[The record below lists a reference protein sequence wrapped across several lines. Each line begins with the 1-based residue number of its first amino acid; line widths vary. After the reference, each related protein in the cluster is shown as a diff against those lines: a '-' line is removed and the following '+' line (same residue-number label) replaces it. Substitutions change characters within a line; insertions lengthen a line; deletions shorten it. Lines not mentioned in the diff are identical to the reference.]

1 MHPPQRLHRY
11 TMTHGGR
18 QIIILAANDWA
29 AIDHQE
35 VPRTS
40 TDWHGTCDCW
50 QLGCVNSVSAHV

>member
-29 AIDHQE
+29 ANDHAMLIFGHMGGFA
-35 VPRTS
+35 PRRE
-40 TDWHGTCDCW
+40 
-50 QLGCVNSVSAHV
+50 QQ